1 MFAII
6 KTGGKQYKIKEND
19 TILVE
24 KIKNKKGDKIDI
36 KDVLLL
42 SNDEK
47 NIKIGT
53 PILKG
58 ISVKAEILEQKK
70 NKKVTV
76 FKKKRRKNYRK
87 KNGHRQ
93 ELTVL
98 KILKIGSKS
107 TEKKLKIIRKYK
119 KWHIKKQ
126 QVVQEMVVIQ
136 QGEDWELK
144 NLVVK

>member
-76 FKKKRRKNYRK
+76 LKKKRRKNYRK

-107 TEKKLKIIRKYK
+107 TEKK
-119 KWHIKKQ
+119 
-126 QVVQEMVVIQ
+126 
-136 QGEDWELK
+136 
-144 NLVVK
+144 

>member
-19 TILVE
+19 TIFVE
-24 KIKNKKGDKIDI
+24 KLKYKKGDKIDI

-58 ISVKAEILEQKK
+58 ITIKAEVLEQKK
-70 NKKVTV
+70 NKKIIV
-76 FKKKRRKNYRK
+76 FKKKRRKNYKK
-87 KNGHRQ
+87 KNGHKQ
-93 ELTVL
+93 EITVL

-107 TEKKLKIIRKYK
+107 IEKKKKIIKKIYKLINIK

-126 QVVQEMVVIQ
+126 LEVQETVETLQV
-136 QGEDWELK
+136 ED
-144 NLVVK
+144 LV